1 MKFHLG
7 PYESP
12 TMELEYK
19 NYSVRIVHNPNDVIL
34 RFTEVS
40 TMRLWQTTLTERD
53 FVEYQVL
60 GGLEFALSLLK
71 AALKSELSDFKA
83 TPKELSFTV
92 IYGPEHCK
100 KLHIEFLL
108 PAIKKENA
116 NADME
121 IISKKIALLENGLN
135 DLLQKELAQQK
146 EQVAILKQDL
156 ESQKERAAGYII
168 LPGCPFSIR
177 DDIKSISIG
186 LVQAT
191 DPTNSADYNVHAHLG
206 YMLSENRFHFD
217 SLTTLKPLKYL
228 KQCET
233 LRILNANIKDFSPI
247 GEMASLKN
255 LHIVFSQPSTELTGI
270 EWIKKLTNLESL
282 TLYHCKGITDISY
295 VSSLK
300 KFKTLDIR
308 GSGVANTTM
317 LGSHISITR

>member
-1 MKFHLG
+1 
-7 PYESP
+7 
-12 TMELEYK
+12 
-19 NYSVRIVHNPNDVIL
+19 
-34 RFTEVS
+34 
-40 TMRLWQTTLTERD
+40 MRLWQTTLTERD

-121 IISKKIALLENGLN
+121 IISKKIALLEKGLS

-177 DDIKSISIG
+177 DDIKYVSFGS
-186 LVQAT
+186 VQAT
-191 DPTNSADYNVHAHLG
+191 DPTNSVNYNVHSYLG
-206 YMLSENRFHFD
+206 TMLTENRFHFD

-228 KQCET
+228 KQCES

-255 LHIVFSQPSTELTGI
+255 LYIVFSQPSTELT
-270 EWIKKLTNLESL
+270 ELDWIKRLKNLESL

-295 VSSLK
+295 LSQLR

-308 GSGVANTTM
+308 GSGVANTAV
-317 LGSHISITR
+317 LGSHITIIR

>member
-1 MKFHLG
+1 MKFHL
-7 PYESP
+7 PDYESP

-100 KLHIEFLL
+100 KLSIEFLL

-121 IISKKIALLENGLN
+121 IISKKIALLEKGLS

-177 DDIKSISIG
+177 DDIKSISFG
-186 LVQAT
+186 SVNST
-191 DPTNSADYNVHAHLG
+191 DPLNSVNYNVHSYIG
-206 YMLSENRFHFD
+206 QMLTENRFHFD

-228 KQCET
+228 KQCES

-247 GEMASLKN
+247 GEITSLKY
-255 LHIVFSQPSTELTGI
+255 LHIVFSQPSTELT
-270 EWIKKLTNLESL
+270 EMDWIKRLKNLESL

-295 VSSLK
+295 LSQLR

-308 GSGVANTTM
+308 GSGVANTAV
-317 LGSHISITR
+317 LGSHITITR

>member
-1 MKFHLG
+1 
-7 PYESP
+7 
-12 TMELEYK
+12 MEIEYK

-92 IYGPEHCK
+92 IYAPEHCK
-100 KLHIEFLL
+100 KLNIEFIL

-121 IISKKIALLENGLN
+121 IISKKIALLEKGLTE
-135 DLLQKELAQQK
+135 LVPLQKELTKQK
-146 EQVAILKQDL
+146 EQVAILKEDL
-156 ESQKERAAGYII
+156 ESQKERAAGYIT

-177 DDIKSISIG
+177 EDIKSISFG
-186 LVQAT
+186 SVNSS
-191 DPTNSADYNVHAHLG
+191 DPTNSANYNIHTHLL
-206 YMLSENRFHFD
+206 YMLSENRYHFD

-228 KQCET
+228 KQCES
-233 LRILNANIKDFSPI
+233 LRILNANIKDYSPI
-247 GEMASLKN
+247 GEMTSLKN
-255 LHIVFSQPSTELTGI
+255 LHIVFSQPSTELTEL
-270 EWIKKLTNLESL
+270 EWIKKLKNLESL

-295 VSSLK
+295 LSSLK

-308 GSGVANTTM
+308 GSGVANTAV
-317 LGSHISITR
+317 LGSHIAITR